1 MTRSTLAVL
10 SALSLFGCHYVEG
23 GPEVSEART
32 LEAFTRVQVE
42 DGLTATLAPGS
53 PQATV
58 NAPQKVV
65 EKLET
70 VVKSGTLIVRLKPGV
85 IVTSMEGTEVVI
97 TGQDVVAVEA
107 SGASKVTVTGVDVSP
122 FRATASGASELTVS
136 GKTADARISASGAS
150 TVAAEQ
156 LIAEIASVEASGAS
170 TVAVNASKSIEGSA
184 SGASHVTVSGG
195 ADSSNLNTSGASS
208 VDVTN

>member
-1 MTRSTLAVL
+1 ML

-23 GPEVSEART
+23 GPEVSQART
-32 LEAFTRVQVE
+32 VEAFTRLQVE
-42 DGLTATLAPGS
+42 DGIPATLSPGE

-58 NAPQKVV
+58 NAPEKVV

-97 TGQDVVAVEA
+97 TGTGVVAVEA
-107 SGASKVTVTGVDVSP
+107 SGASSLKVTGVDVSP
-122 FRATASGASELTVS
+122 FRATASGASQLTVR
-136 GKTADARISASGAS
+136 GKTADARIDASGAS
-150 TVAAEQ
+150 TVSAGQ
-156 LIAEIASVEASGAS
+156 LIAEIASVDASGAS
-170 TVAVNASKSIEGSA
+170 TVEVNASKTVEGTA

-195 ADSSNLNTSGASS
+195 ADSTNITTSGASS
-208 VDVTN
+208 VNAAN